1 VITSTTKGGSVALWR
16 VTGGPNGD
24 IGFNYG
30 PKDTR
35 VNPGDVVDLP
45 PAVLKV
51 VQAAGLV
58 EPARGAVVVED
69 EV

>member
-1 VITSTTKGGSVALWR
+1 MALWR

-35 VNPGDVVDLP
+35 ANPGDVVDLP
-45 PAVLKV
+45 PAVLKI

-58 EPARGAVVVED
+58 EPAGTKPVMED
-69 EV
+69 ED